1 MTALHV
7 GDVVEWDTFAGSV
20 VEVERG
26 RVIAVTPTEV
36 RTMCHRARW
45 RGRGAGTY
53 YTVECCWQ
61 LAELDRLR
69 KVGLPTPS
77 TSATIDH
84 TAPGLGKVTVAGY
97 YPELVDYEPVEY
109 APRPKAKCARCGI
122 EGHIASNQRFHPDP
136 ERLDRAALLRARPTP
151 QPADIAVEDHW

>member
-77 TSATIDH
+77 MSATIDH
-84 TAPGLGKVTVAGY
+84 TAPGLG
-97 YPELVDYEPVEY
+97 D
-109 APRPKAKCARCGI
+109 
-122 EGHIASNQRFHPDP
+122 
-136 ERLDRAALLRARPTP
+136 ALRRARTAAFPSK
-151 QPADIAVEDHW
+151 ARDISQASAERFLASRAKAGAP